1 MSSLEHARGTRRDAA
16 PLCIGDGMIAQL
28 IVHRTSRTAM
38 TIFFEAGKA
47 LGLSLA
53 SKQYGSLSINDL
65 EEFVM
70 YPGNL

>member
-1 MSSLEHARGTRRDAA
+1 MNSLAQTRGARRDAA
-16 PLCIGDGMIAQL
+16 PLCIGDGMITQL

-53 SKQYGSLSINDL
+53 
-65 EEFVM
+65 
-70 YPGNL
+70 